1 MSIQQNKFKEIADCI
16 RSLSGWTHKMK
27 PNEFKI
33 AIAEIHEAALMQ
45 GHENGLNEAWHNFWN
60 AFQENG
66 NRKTYNYSFC
76 GWTDE
81 YYNPKYPISL
91 EGANSVGNTYNSS
104 KITDT
109 KVPITTTCQNLVTLF
124 ANSLQLVTIPYLDV
138 SGVTNLIDRCFSS
151 CTRLENLTMV
161 GSINANGFNVSPC
174 KKLTKTSL
182 ISILTALAD
191 KTTDTSTTDWVCT
204 LGTDNL
210 NKLSETEIAIATEKG
225 WSLA

>member
-1 MSIQQNKFKEIADCI
+1 MSFQQNKFKEIADCI
-16 RSLSGWTHKMK
+16 RSLSGWTQKIK
-27 PNEFKI
+27 PSMFATEI
-33 AIAEIHEAALMQ
+33 SSIHEAALMR
-45 GHENGLNEAWHNFWN
+45 GHENGLEDARHNFWD

-109 KVPITTTCQNLVTLF
+109 KVPIIASCQTLVTLF
-124 ANSLQLVTIPYLDV
+124 SNSTQLVTIPHLDV
-138 SGVTNLIDRCFSS
+138 SGVTNLIDRCFNS

-161 GSINANGFNVSPC
+161 GSINANGFDVSPC

-191 KTTDTSTTDWVCT
+191 KTQDPTGTDWVCT

-210 NKLSETEIAIATEKG
+210 NKLTNAEIAIATEKG